1 MNRRFSILGI
11 LLCVLLCVDIGVHV
25 ASLTVFRAASKTLNP
40 TQENQAQP
48 FVVVRNSDTKVIDLT
63 DYPQWQVNENGQT
76 YGPNIYDER
85 PDLIASVADNGENG
99 YVRQEDMYRTGE
111 IPIYASDGT
120 TVVGTKQIGNS

>member
-1 MNRRFSILGI
+1 M
-11 LLCVLLCVDIGVHV
+11 
-25 ASLTVFRAASKTLNP
+25 NP